1 VVYGQDFLPD
11 IRHHVVSLDLSETAD
26 RPAVEPGM
34 EVSVAYQPIQFII
47 NDINRNRRMA
57 FLGKYISDVIGAVRS
72 LLKGMRLT
80 GYYFTHHKEIIT
92 QQYPDNKE
100 TMKLPERFRGEVVMP
115 HDEKNEHACTGCT
128 ACELACPNGTIKI
141 ITKFDVTPE
150 GKKKKALDTFIYH
163 LELCTMCNLCIEA
176 CPTDA
181 IKMAQNFEH
190 SVYDRSKLTKKL
202 NNPGSKIREGVE

>member
-1 VVYGQDFLPD
+1 
-11 IRHHVVSLDLSETAD
+11 
-26 RPAVEPGM
+26 M
-34 EVSVAYQPIQFII
+34 FIK
-47 NDINRNRRMA
+47 
-57 FLGKYISDVIGAVRS
+57 KYISEVFGAVRS
-72 LLKGMRLT
+72 LLKGMRTT
-80 GYYFTHHKEIIT
+80 GRYFVRPGEIIT
-92 QQYPDNKE
+92 QQYPENRA
-100 TMKLPERFRGEVVMP
+100 TLQLAERFRGEVVMP
-115 HDEKNEHACTGCT
+115 HDENNEHACTGCT

-141 ITKFDVTPE
+141 ITKFDISPD

-202 NNPGSKIREGVE
+202 NTPGSKIREGIE